1 MYMNANLKKALDIV
15 YDKMKGF
22 VVKAVFENDVKY
34 VFAIRCLNGSVPI
47 IGSIPAVMKKDL
59 KWKPYSMYDDVGDL
73 KLVCEMK

>member
-15 YDKMKGF
+15 YGKMKGF
-22 VVKAVFENDVKY
+22 VVKAVFENDEKY

>member
-1 MYMNANLKKALDIV
+1 MYMNANLKKGLDIV

-22 VVKAVFENDVKY
+22 VVKAVFENDEKY

>member
-22 VVKAVFENDVKY
+22 VVKAGFENDEKY